1 MITGAPGRAGRFML
15 SSATMRNDHRNVAV
29 LAVAQALVL
38 SAAVL
43 AMTLGALVGGEL
55 APDRSLA
62 TLPIAAIVVGT
73 VVTTIPAALL
83 MRRVGRRAGFLTGAS
98 FGVASGLLSA
108 YAVHAGAFLL
118 FVAAHFLLG
127 VYQGI
132 ANYYR
137 FAAGEAAAPDFRSR
151 AISWVIAGGVVAA
164 VLGAQLA
171 YWPRDLWPTQF
182 LGSYLAQAALAVAA
196 LLVLSQLRMPAPAAA
211 AASAPRRSGIE
222 LARQPV
228 FLVAMGGAAVSYA
241 VMLLVMTATP
251 VAMVGH
257 GHGVGDAVQV
267 IQWHVVGMFAPSF
280 FTGALIARFGAPR
293 VMAGGFALLAGH
305 VLFALTGTGLPHYY
319 SGLVLLGVGWN
330 FAFVGGTALLT
341 TAYREGE
348 QARAQA
354 INDFVV
360 FGTVAAAS
368 LSSGWLYHQFG
379 WQTVNLVAL
388 PFLACALIVTI
399 ALCRRTNGVPAPA
412 ESARV
417 AQPRGGQ

>member
-1 MITGAPGRAGRFML
+1 
-15 SSATMRNDHRNVAV
+15 MRPDRRNVAL

-38 SAAVL
+38 SSSVL

-55 APDRSLA
+55 APDKSLA

-73 VVTTIPAALL
+73 ALTTIPAALF
-83 MRRVGRRAGFLTGAS
+83 MHRVGRRAGFLTGAL

-108 YAVHAGAFLL
+108 YAVYAGAFLP
-118 FVAAHFLLG
+118 FVIAHALLG
-127 VYQGI
+127 VYQGFT
-132 ANYYR
+132 NYYR
-137 FAAGEAAAPDFRSR
+137 FAAGEAAASDFKAR

-164 VLGAQLA
+164 VAGPQLA
-171 YWPRDLWPTQF
+171 YWPRNLWPPQF
-182 LGSYLAQAALAVAA
+182 FGSYLAQAALGVLA
-196 LLVLSQLRMPAPAAA
+196 LLALAQLRMPASTPAAA
-211 AASAPRRSGIE
+211 RGPGRSAIE

-267 IQWHVVGMFAPSF
+267 IQWHVLGMFAPSF

-293 VMAGGFALLAGH
+293 VMAVGFALLTGH
-305 VLFALTGTGLPHYY
+305 VALALAGTELFHFFT
-319 SGLVLLGVGWN
+319 GLVLLGVGWN

-341 TAYREGE
+341 SAYREGE
-348 QARAQA
+348 QASAQA

-379 WQTVNLVAL
+379 WQTLNLVAV
-388 PFLACALIVTI
+388 PFLALALAG
-399 ALCRRTNGVPAPA
+399 ALGLARRAVGMPAPA
-412 ESARV
+412 R
-417 AQPRGGQ
+417 